1 MENRIAV
8 ISIILMDNSVAS
20 ELNKILT
27 DYSDYIIGR
36 MGLPYKEKNMNIIC
50 IVLDA
55 NQNVINTISG
65 KLGKIQGISVKANYV
80 SKEKNVA

>member
-55 NQNVINTISG
+55 SQNVINTISG